1 MNLNPQFIKN
11 AAVLIQVMPCN
22 NHKQSGKTLNDRIAG
37 NIEIQEQRLVMAVIK
52 TTHELR

>member
-1 MNLNPQFIKN
+1 MR
-11 AAVLIQVMPCN
+11 
-22 NHKQSGKTLNDRIAG
+22 KTSETGTTG